1 MSFWDGT
8 PRLDGVQVLIV
19 EGVPHVREIMV
30 DALEGC
36 GACVTAVDSAV
47 KALAIVKRDRP
58 DVLVS
63 SLSLPDRDGYWLIRQ
78 IRSLPPHEGGG
89 IPAAAFTGRTTR
101 EDRLNVLR
109 AGFQFHVPKPADLR
123 DLAGVVA
130 LLSLGREGPILVH

>member
-8 PRLDGVQVLIV
+8 PRLDGVQVLVV
-19 EGVPHVREIMV
+19 EGMPHVQEIVV
-30 DALEGC
+30 DALEAC
-36 GACVTAVDSAV
+36 GAFVTAVDSAV
-47 KALAIVKRDRP
+47 KALAIVKRERP

-63 SLSLPDRDGYWLIRQ
+63 SLSMHDRDGYWLIRQ
-78 IRSLPPHEGGG
+78 IRSLPPDEGGD

-101 EDRLNVLR
+101 EDRLNALR

-130 LLSLGREGPILVH
+130 LLSLRREAPVLVY